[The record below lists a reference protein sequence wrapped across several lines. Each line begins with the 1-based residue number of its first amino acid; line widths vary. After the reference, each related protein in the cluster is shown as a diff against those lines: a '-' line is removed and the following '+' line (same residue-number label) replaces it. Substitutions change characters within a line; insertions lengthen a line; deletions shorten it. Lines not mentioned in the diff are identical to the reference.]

1 MYFYEDEVY
10 HIDKSN
16 SVKFGLVIETEE
28 NIEEF
33 EGKNS
38 KNGNFLKVVWH
49 NDGRDE
55 IISSDKVSECWKL
68 ISPSSRRKLPEKDFS
83 FDRKN
88 EKVFLLFSG
97 YYAILYF
104 EIFSFPVVYK

>member
-68 ISPSSRRKLPEKDFS
+68 ISPSRQWAKQSKETSRKGFFFRSEK
-83 FDRKN
+83 
-88 EKVFLLFSG
+88 
-97 YYAILYF
+97 
-104 EIFSFPVVYK
+104 